1 MKNSKFL
8 FFLSTW
14 QITFIL
20 PTCNGGGLLRLP
32 RELLSPEVDNLTAVD
47 LTLQLVDAYNQ
58 SNMYNATFSGVLKVV
73 VDGES
78 RFQQAMGIVD
88 EEHQLPMTMDSVFP
102 IGSNTKLLTAV
113 ALYQLQEQG
122 KVNLSQPINDDLTQ
136 EDFAKF
142 GFPNQTYWCPQLQDT
157 PNEPCIKITY
167 EQLLSM
173 SSGIGNKPKDY
184 YHAYMGSVEA
194 HVGLFIN
201 NPLLFM
207 PGTNFTYSNPSYIL
221 ATYMIEKFSGMKFG
235 DYVRVAIFEP
245 LGLQNTFY
253 DPYDGQVSTIKN
265 YADQYWRFFA
275 NDTGEELGTGACR
288 VLSSGSAMGAGG
300 ILASIDDVIT
310 WYLDLFSNHGTT
322 SKVLSESSI
331 NQLLRPWTPV
341 NFTFADHY
349 GQGIFVKYPFG
360 ITTSTDWPALI
371 GHGGNTICA
380 NSAIFMQILSNESS
394 TVSAAISN
402 NCIVLL
408 NSNETYDDL
417 KQTFTLDFLFGLTS
431 PLKPIFVDMFE
442 PDEEHWF
449 QVYGGNEDD
458 ITFKLLDI
466 WTMG

>member
-1 MKNSKFL
+1 MKTYKFL
-8 FFLSTW
+8 FFLA
-14 QITFIL
+14 FIL
-20 PTCNGGGLLRLP
+20 QTCYGGGLLRLP
-32 RELLSPEVDNLTAVD
+32 RELLSPEVDNLTALD

-58 SNMYNATFSGVLKVV
+58 SNMYNATFSGVLKVA

-88 EEHQLPMTMDSVFP
+88 EEHQLPMSMDSIFP
-102 IGSNTKLLTAV
+102 IGSNTKLFTAV

-122 KVNLSQPINDDLTQ
+122 KVNLSQPINGDLTQ

-142 GFPNQTYWCPQLQDT
+142 GFPNQTYWCPYLQDR
-157 PNEPCIKITY
+157 PNEACIIITY

-173 SSGIGNKPKDY
+173 CSGIANSAKDY
-184 YHAYMGSVEA
+184 YHAYMGSVED

-201 NPLLFM
+201 DPLLFM

-221 ATYMIEKFSGMKFG
+221 ATYMIEKFSGMKYG
-235 DYVRVAIFEP
+235 DYLRIAIFEP

-253 DPYDGQVSTIKN
+253 DPYDGQVSTIRN

-275 NDTGEELGTGACR
+275 NDTGEELGTGVCR
-288 VLSSGSAMGAGG
+288 VVSSGSAMGAGG

-322 SKVLSESSI
+322 SKVLSETSI

-341 NFTFADHY
+341 NFSFADHY
-349 GQGIFVKYPFG
+349 GQGIFVKYLSN
-360 ITTSTDWPALI
+360 TSDWPARI

-394 TVSAAISN
+394 TVSATMSN

-417 KQTFTLDFLFGLTS
+417 KQNFSLDFLFRMTS
-431 PLKPIFVDMFE
+431 PMKPIFVDMFE
-442 PDEEHWF
+442 PDQEHWF